1 MQIGLF
7 NFAWNLMEPPAR
19 KQRINVIIKGEMRDF
34 IWYLFGFAFFFAGLT
49 VIVSFALLWIWENE
63 NKQYQVQRKLI
74 FETYFLLWKKISM
87 VGFLA
92 FDSKN
97 STLAMHSIAL
107 FPTGNSHATLREGIQ
122 SRFEQPKQP
131 FLQFPLATFHTH
143 NIKPS
148 R

>member
-34 IWYLFGFAFFFAGLT
+34 IWYLFGFAFFFFAGLT

-87 VGFLA
+87 V
-92 FDSKN
+92 DSKN

-131 FLQFPLATFHTH
+131 FLQFPSQLSTHTHTH